1 MSIYN
6 RVAHADVLEALRA
19 LPSDSFAAGVA
30 DPPYGCQL
38 PGVDWDKTPNYD
50 RAWID
55 EAYRVLKPGGTIF
68 VFGKPEIIVEHWQNF
83 PKPKDLLVWHY
94 QNKVL
99 PKLNW
104 FQPTFDLVVAFS
116 KGTPR
121 FYRDQ
126 VRGEY
131 SREYKALLGKPR
143 SAAPGRYGAEPSV
156 YEDRG
161 GTLPRDVIISPAL
174 IGRYGAA
181 ERTEH
186 PTQKPEKLIAHLIMS
201 VTQGD
206 EAVLDLFAGSG
217 TASVAAARLG
227 RKWLAI
233 ERDVIYV
240 EMIKARIA
248 EINAPPSDEKIRVDF
263 DATSKG
269 SFDTSSGAA

>member
-1 MSIYN
+1 MIGLNTVIQHDIYKT
-6 RVAHADVLEALRA
+6 LRS
-19 LPSDSFAAGVA
+19 LPSDTFAAGVA
-30 DPPYGCQL
+30 DPPYGCNL
-38 PGVDWDKTPNYD
+38 PGVDWDQTPNYD

-55 EAYRVLKPGGTIF
+55 EAYRVLKPGGTMF

-94 QNKVL
+94 PNKVL

-104 FQPTFDLVVAFS
+104 FQPTWDAIVAFS

-131 SREYKALLGKPR
+131 SERYKKLLGKPR
-143 SAAPGRYGAEPSV
+143 SAGSGRYGDEPSV
-156 YEDRG
+156 YEDNG
-161 GTLPRDVIISPAL
+161 GTLPKDVIISPAL

-186 PTQKPEKLIAHLIMS
+186 PTQKPEKLIAHLILS
-201 VTQGD
+201 VTQAD

-227 RKWLAI
+227 RRWLAI
-233 ERDVIYV
+233 ERDAGYC
-240 EMIKARIA
+240 EMITKRIA
-248 EINAPPSDEKIRVDF
+248 QINTASPTKIIRVDF
-263 DATSKG
+263 DASSKR
-269 SFDTSSGAA
+269 SFDTGSEAQ